1 MDRILGFLVT
11 RAMRRGRGGEPIW
24 LAVAGAAWMVR
35 RTLKSHDRN
44 KVAWSGRVEPGQR
57 LVIAV
62 GDGSTPAPSTGGE

>member
-1 MDRILGFLVT
+1 VDRILGFLVA

-35 RTLKSHDRN
+35 RTLKRRD

-62 GDGSTPAPSTGGE
+62 GDRSTPAPSTGGE

>member
-1 MDRILGFLVT
+1 VDRILGFLVS
-11 RAMRRGRGGEPIW
+11 RAVRRGRGGEPIW

-35 RTLKSHDRN
+35 RTLKSRD

-62 GDGSTPAPSTGGE
+62 GDRSTPAPSTGGE

>member
-1 MDRILGFLVT
+1 VDRILGFLVS

-35 RTLKSHDRN
+35 CTLKSRD

-62 GDGSTPAPSTGGE
+62 GDRSKPAPSTGGE